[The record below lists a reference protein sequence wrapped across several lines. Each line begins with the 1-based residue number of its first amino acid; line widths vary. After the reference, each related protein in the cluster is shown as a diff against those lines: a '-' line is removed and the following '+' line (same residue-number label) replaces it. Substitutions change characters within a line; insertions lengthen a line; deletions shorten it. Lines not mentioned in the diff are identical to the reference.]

1 MKPLFCSVYFW
12 VLFWVKCVEFWGT
25 PSLYFPCIPSVF
37 LLYSSP
43 FLGCSVLYLFEGF
56 LLYGINK
63 IQLIDFEKTWLI
75 KRKNPRFWRGS
86 FSVQEGYCLGVVKW
100 GQTLPLFIHFPRMKV
115 GIFHFEQGLPIHFYF
130 RPYLNDL
137 RPYLND
143 FRPDNGCELKINSQF
158 IPSFN
163 DFKARH
169 FKGSL
174 RLFPMQS
181 GWMPT

>member
-1 MKPLFCSVYFW
+1 MCGILGNS
-12 VLFWVKCVEFWGT
+12 
-25 PSLYFPCIPSVF
+25 FPVF
-37 LLYSSP
+37 SLYSSP
-43 FLGCSVLYLFEGF
+43 FLGCSVLYFFEGF
-56 LLYGINK
+56 LPYGINK

-75 KRKNPRFWRGS
+75 KTKNPRFWRGS

-115 GIFHFEQGLPIHFYF
+115 GIFHFEQSLPIHFYF
-130 RPYLNDL
+130 IPSF
-137 RPYLND
+137 ND
-143 FRPDNGCELKINSQF
+143 FRPDNRGVLPINSHF

-174 RLFPMQS
+174 RLFPMHS